1 MTNIPF
7 MRVLFCGNSRH
18 VIEYCYDTHHYCGY
32 KGTDVMAHIAGSSNA
47 SRILVI
53 DDDPDIAKLL
63 TIILKTQG
71 FAIYQAFDGREGL
84 KRVYELHPDLIVLDV
99 MMPEINGW
107 DVCTRIRELSDVPIL
122 MLTARSAE
130 SDMLRGFVL
139 GADDYLKKPF
149 SKAELEARVR
159 VLLRRK
165 KNHNGSSDINHYTDP
180 VLKINLETQAVELDG
195 KALDLSVTEFNL
207 LACLVRNMGKTV
219 THSQLLRE
227 VWGCEYGNMSTT
239 LTLYIHYLR
248 KKLENSKHNHEYIH
262 TQWGRGY
269 CFVPINEI

>member
-1 MTNIPF
+1 MELNTTVALKGIEF
-7 MRVLFCGNSRH
+7 MEHIVGS
-18 VIEYCYDTHHYCGY
+18 G
-32 KGTDVMAHIAGSSNA
+32 KGSK
-47 SRILVI
+47 ILVI

-63 TIILKTQG
+63 TIILKAQG
-71 FAIYQAFDGREGL
+71 FSIFQAFNGKDGL
-84 KRVYELHPDLIVLDV
+84 KRVYELHPDLIILDV
-99 MMPEINGW
+99 MMPELNGW
-107 DVCTRIRELSDVPIL
+107 DVCPRIRELSDVPIL

-130 SDMLRGFVL
+130 SDLLRGFVL

-159 VLLRRK
+159 ALLRRK
-165 KNHNGSSDINHYTDP
+165 KNHHQGSDISQYTDQ

-195 KALDLSVTEFNL
+195 KAVDLSVTEFSL
-207 LACLVRNMGKTV
+207 LACLVRNMGRTV

-262 TQWGRGY
+262 SQWGRGY
-269 CFVPINEI
+269 CFIPINHN

>member
-1 MTNIPF
+1 MGHT
-7 MRVLFCGNSRH
+7 VGLG
-18 VIEYCYDTHHYCGY
+18 
-32 KGTDVMAHIAGSSNA
+32 KGSK
-47 SRILVI
+47 ILVI

-63 TIILKTQG
+63 TIILDNQG
-71 FAIYQAFDGREGL
+71 LVIYQACDGKQGL
-84 KRVYELHPDLIVLDV
+84 KRVYELHPDLVILDI

-122 MLTARSAE
+122 MLSARSAE
-130 SDMLRGFVL
+130 SDLLRGFVL

-149 SKAELEARVR
+149 SKAELEVRVR
-159 VLLRRK
+159 ALLRRK
-165 KNHNGSSDINHYTDP
+165 KNHNGNSDISHYTDQ
-180 VLKINLETQAVELDG
+180 VLQINLETQAVELDG
-195 KALDLSVTEFNL
+195 RMVNLSVTEFSL
-207 LACLVRNMGKTV
+207 LACLVRNMGRTV